1 MKYEMRTLN
10 ATDIFPMLNII
21 SKIGLRN
28 IKSLVNDGT
37 INTIVES
44 ARTEKTS
51 KDGNKPQ
58 QRDVLEKVGISLFLE
73 LGDIVCGNIM
83 KCQDDIFNFLAALCN
98 VDVDEIKQI
107 GMDEFAELVITFL
120 KKDEL
125 GDFMKAVSKSL
136 K

>member
-37 INTIVES
+37 INSIVAS
-44 ARTEKTS
+44 AKAS
-51 KDGNKPQ
+51 KDATDESKEQ
-58 QRDVLEKVGISLFLE
+58 SKDMLEKVGISLFLE

-83 KCQDDIFNFLAALCN
+83 KCQDDIFNFLANLCD
-98 VDVDEIKQI
+98 VDVEEMKHI
-107 GMDEFAELVITFL
+107 GMDEFAELCIRFL

-125 GDFMKAVSKSL
+125 GDFMKAVSKFL

>member
-1 MKYEMRTLN
+1 MNYKMRKLN

-37 INTIVES
+37 IETIVANARAEKS
-44 ARTEKTS
+44 ANGE
-51 KDGNKPQ
+51 NKPQ
-58 QRDVLEKVGISLFLE
+58 KRDALERVGISLFLE

-83 KCQDDIFNFLAALCN
+83 KCQDDIFNFLAALCE
-98 VDVDEIKQI
+98 VEPDELKNI
-107 GMDEFAELVITFL
+107 GMDEFAELVIAFL

-125 GDFMKAVSKSL
+125 GDFMKAVSKFL

>member
-37 INTIVES
+37 IETIVATAKADKDS
-44 ARTEKTS
+44 KGANKT
-51 KDGNKPQ
+51 K
-58 QRDVLEKVGISLFLE
+58 RDALERVGISLFLE

-98 VDVDEIKQI
+98 VDVEEIKTI
-107 GMDEFAELVITFL
+107 GMDEFAELIITFL

-125 GDFMKAVSKSL
+125 RDFMRVVSKFL